1 MSSRTATIDR
11 TDKQDAILEAA
22 LALFVERGFHGTA
35 VPEVAERAG
44 VGAGTIYRYFASKE
58 ALVNAL
64 YRKYKNGIAEYTLR
78 DFPAQAPAREQ
89 FHTLWQRM
97 FQFATV
103 HPKAFAFLELHHHA
117 SYLDDESRA
126 TESRLVSFGV
136 TLIEAMQARREIK
149 PLPPLLLIGIVTGA
163 FIGVL
168 RKHWECGLELGE
180 ANILAAEQCTW
191 EAIRI

>member
-11 TDKQDAILEAA
+11 TDKQEAILEAA
-22 LALFVERGFHGTA
+22 LVLFTERGFHGTA

-64 YRKYKNGIAEYTLR
+64 YRKYKNGIAEYMLR

-89 FHTLWQRM
+89 FHVLWQRM
-97 FQFATV
+97 MQFATV

-117 SYLDDESRA
+117 SYLDAESHA
-126 TESRLVSFGV
+126 TEARMVAFGV
-136 TLIEAMQARREIK
+136 SLIESMQARRELK

-163 FIGVL
+163 FIGIL
-168 RKHWECGLELGE
+168 RKHWECGLELSD
-180 ANILAAEQCTW
+180 ANIAASEQCTW
-191 EAIRI
+191 EAIRV